1 MKKILSVLLALSM
14 LAVPVYANTG
24 YTQEQLIEIAKEVCS
39 IDDSYTDFEISMAN
53 EAYGNVFYSCQ
64 WTNESNDNSVDATID
79 SNGIVYG
86 YNLYNSEELAKD
98 KIYTPE
104 DAVKTADSFLRKALK
119 TEYENVEY
127 KSYNNY
133 DDSYTLYY
141 AIKHN
146 NIAYYNTNLR
156 ITVNKY

>member
-98 KIYTPE
+98 KDIDSVLLLE
-104 DAVKTADSFLRKALK
+104 KTSEFLVPFLVIIPLQLLAYEIALLRKCDIDKPRNLAK
-119 TEYENVEY
+119 AVTVE
-127 KSYNNY
+127 
-133 DDSYTLYY
+133 
-141 AIKHN
+141 
-146 NIAYYNTNLR
+146 
-156 ITVNKY
+156 